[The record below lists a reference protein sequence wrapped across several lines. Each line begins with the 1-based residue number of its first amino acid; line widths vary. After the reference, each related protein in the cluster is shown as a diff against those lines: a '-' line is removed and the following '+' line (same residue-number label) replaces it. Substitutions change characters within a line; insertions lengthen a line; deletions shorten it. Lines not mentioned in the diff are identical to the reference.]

1 MRQNSKLLSPLMKMR
16 RGRHGQGYVQL
27 TSRCSISGDDD
38 RGVLGKAKKGFVP
51 IYVGE
56 ERKRYLIAVKSL
68 SSPFMQAL
76 FLQHDSDHDHEEL
89 YGCNADGP
97 VALPFISTD
106 QFEMA
111 LKQLKL
117 P

>member
-1 MRQNSKLLSPLMKMR
+1 MKKLVSGG
-16 RGRHGQGYVQL
+16 RGRHSQGYVQL
-27 TSRCSISGDDD
+27 TSRCSIRGDD
-38 RGVLGKAKKGFVP
+38 RGKPKAKKGFVP

-56 ERKRYLIAVKSL
+56 ERKRYLITVKSL
-68 SSPFMQAL
+68 SSPLMQAL

-89 YGCNADGP
+89 YGCNSDGP
-97 VALPFISTD
+97 VALPFTTTD

-111 LKQLKL
+111 LEQLQL